1 MSLVDRSMPRPLT
14 SPSRWAA
21 LSPTRRL
28 VLAVAVLFAVTSLAT
43 FVAPS
48 GIFAWDPDS
57 FSSSSEAQ
65 LVTLTNR
72 ARASA
77 GLRAL
82 KVDSTLTSVARWR
95 SKDMIERDYFSH
107 TIPGYGKVWDKLAAI
122 DYCYNVAGENIGWN
136 NYPDDLATSAIQS
149 SFMGSPDHQANIMG
163 STWDVIGVGAYKGS
177 DGKKMWTVLF
187 ADKCGSTTSARSRPP
202 SRRPGRPRDRRRDRL
217 RTGPRDRHRSRRRR
231 PEPRPR
237 PGRRRSR
244 PRHATS
250 TPTPT
255 PTPGATDDSGAPISS
270 ADLLAGSDD
279 PGTQPSDAPS
289 LAPTATPT
297 GGIGTTDDPIG
308 MRVVDSGASGGLLET
323 IVGGV
328 AGFFFGG

>member
-48 GIFAWDPDS
+48 RIFAWDPDS

-122 DYCYNVAGENIGWN
+122 HYCYHGAGENIGWN

-149 SFMGSPDHQANIMG
+149 SFMGSPDHKANIMG

-177 DGKKMWTVLF
+177 DGRKMWTVLF
-187 ADKCGSTTSARSRPP
+187 ADKCGSTTSATPKP
-202 SRRPGRPRDRRRDRL
+202 TPKP
-217 RTGPRDRHRSRRRR
+217 T
-231 PEPRPR
+231 PRPTPR
-237 PGRRRSR
+237 PTPHRTPR
-244 PRHATS
+244 PTPAPQATTRAATTARPTPKPTR

-255 PTPGATDDSGAPISS
+255 PTPSPTTRRHRRSGRAH
-270 ADLLAGSDD
+270 LV
-279 PGTQPSDAPS
+279 
-289 LAPTATPT
+289 
-297 GGIGTTDDPIG
+297 
-308 MRVVDSGASGGLLET
+308 R
-323 IVGGV
+323 
-328 AGFFFGG
+328 